1 MICILKELKSA
12 HQNDLGAFYKNRD
25 NKRRL
30 TVLAHEADDPA
41 KNGDVFGDDILHKIV
56 LRVKAE
62 VAVFGKKSLDGGLV
76 FEMCIRDRDSM
87 AYRPRDSFSP
97 LSSATRSTSSIASAK

>member
-30 TVLAHEADDPA
+30 TVLAHEADDSA
-41 KNGDVFGDDILHKIV
+41 KNGDVFGDDIFHKIV

-76 FEMCIRDRDSM
+76 FDHGYHNFAIFGGVGALNHDLV
-87 AYRPRDSFSP
+87 A
-97 LSSATRSTSSIASAK
+97 I